1 MSAGV
6 RVPRA
11 PCENA
16 SKASDTGPDSPT
28 AKTRSDASLKILL
41 ASASPRRKWLL
52 EEAGYSVR
60 CEVSGAD
67 ELEDDALA
75 PDVLALENASRKAR
89 IVAGRFPGELVIAA
103 DTVVAMNGIFYGK
116 PADMADA
123 FRMVSELSGKTHEV
137 VTGVVIHFPGGKKK
151 DFAESSLVT
160 FRSLGSD
167 DIRAYLA
174 SIHPL
179 DKAGAYAAQ
188 DDDGRII
195 EHVEGSVTNVIGLPV
210 ERLGEMLVSVGR

>member
-1 MSAGV
+1 MIPGSQ
-6 RVPRA
+6 
-11 PCENA
+11 
-16 SKASDTGPDSPT
+16 T
-28 AKTRSDASLKILL
+28 ATTPFESGLKIVL

-67 ELEDDALA
+67 ELEDDSLA
-75 PDVLALENASRKAR
+75 PAALALENASRKAR
-89 IVAGRFPGELVIAA
+89 IVAGRFPDELVIAA
-103 DTVVAMNGIFYGK
+103 DTVVAMDGIFYGK
-116 PADMADA
+116 PTDMEDA
-123 FRMVSELSGKTHEV
+123 FRMISKLSGKTHEV
-137 VTGVVIHFPGGKKK
+137 VTGVVIHFPGGEKS

-160 FRSLGSD
+160 FRPLGPD
-167 DIRAYLA
+167 EIRSYLA

-195 EHVEGSVTNVIGLPV
+195 ERIEGSVTNVIGLPMESLAAV
-210 ERLGEMLVSVGR
+210 LEGK

>member
-1 MSAGV
+1 MIPG
-6 RVPRA
+6 
-11 PCENA
+11 
-16 SKASDTGPDSPT
+16 SPT
-28 AKTRSDASLKILL
+28 TTTLSDAGLNILL

-67 ELEDDALA
+67 ELEDDSLA
-75 PDVLALENASRKAR
+75 PAALALENAARKAS
-89 IVAGRFPGELVIAA
+89 IVAGQFPDELVIAA
-103 DTVVAMNGIFYGK
+103 DTVVAMDGIFYGK
-116 PADMADA
+116 PTDMDDA
-123 FRMVSELSGKTHEV
+123 FRMISELSGKTHEV
-137 VTGVVIHFPGGKKK
+137 VTGVVIHFPGGEKN

-160 FRSLGSD
+160 FRPLGLD
-167 DIRAYLA
+167 EIRSYLA

-195 EHVEGSVTNVIGLPV
+195 ERIEGSVTNVIGLPLESLKV
-210 ERLGEMLVSVGR
+210 ALNGKSYKR